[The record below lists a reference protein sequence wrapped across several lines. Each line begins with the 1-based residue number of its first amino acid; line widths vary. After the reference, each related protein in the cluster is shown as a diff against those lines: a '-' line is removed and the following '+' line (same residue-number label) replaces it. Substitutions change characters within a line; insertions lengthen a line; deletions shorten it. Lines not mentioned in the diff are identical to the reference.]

1 MIVRYVN
8 WYLTLSREPASVPP
22 MARQPA
28 EDTGAWN
35 FRDIPRGLMQ
45 RVKMAA
51 AYEGKTVKQFLMDL
65 ARARLAEMEKKGILP
80 KGKG

>member
-1 MIVRYVN
+1 
-8 WYLTLSREPASVPP
+8 

-28 EDTGAWN
+28 EDKGAWN

-51 AYEGKTVKQFLMDL
+51 AYEGKTVKQFLIDL
-65 ARARLAEMEKKGILP
+65 AKARLQELERKGILP
-80 KGKG
+80 KGK

>member
-1 MIVRYVN
+1 
-8 WYLTLSREPASVPP
+8 
-22 MARQPA
+22 MARLSA
-28 EDTGAWN
+28 EDKGAWN

-51 AYEGKTVKQFLMDL
+51 AYEHKTVKQFLIEL
-65 ARARLAEMEKKGILP
+65 AWAWLAEMEKRGILP

>member
-1 MIVRYVN
+1 
-8 WYLTLSREPASVPP
+8 

-28 EDTGAWN
+28 EDKGAWN

-51 AYEGKTVKQFLMDL
+51 AYEGKTVKQWLMDL
-65 ARARLAEMEKKGILP
+65 SQERLAELEKKGILP
-80 KGKG
+80 KRK

>member
-1 MIVRYVN
+1 
-8 WYLTLSREPASVPP
+8 

-28 EDTGAWN
+28 EDKGAWN
-35 FRDIPRGLMQ
+35 FREIPRGLMQ

-65 ARARLAEMEKKGILP
+65 ANSRLKELERKGILP
-80 KGKG
+80 KETGKS

>member
-1 MIVRYVN
+1 
-8 WYLTLSREPASVPP
+8 

-35 FRDIPRGLMQ
+35 FREIPRGLMQ

-51 AYEGKTVKQFLMDL
+51 AYEGKTVKQWLMDL
-65 ARARLAEMEKKGILP
+65 ARVRLAEMEKRGILP
-80 KGKG
+80 KGGMTQ